1 MTTAVATPV
10 QPASPSAP
18 AYQVYRFS
26 VDQYQR
32 MIEEGI
38 LGPDDRV
45 ELLAGYL
52 VEKMPHNP
60 PHDGTVGRVDRRLMR
75 LLPDEWLLRVQS
87 SIVLVGSQP
96 EPDLAVVRG
105 PEETY
110 FERHPE
116 PRDIA
121 LLIEVADSSLLEDR
135 RKKGPIY
142 AQARIAL
149 YWIVNVKDRSIEVY
163 TQPVAG
169 KSPRYRRRQDYTDGQ
184 TIPITLGGH
193 EIAQVPVRD
202 LLPPSSPK

>member
-1 MTTAVATPV
+1 MTTAVAAPAKL
-10 QPASPSAP
+10 ASPPRP
-18 AYQVYRFS
+18 ATQVYRLS
-26 VDQYQR
+26 VEQYQR

-38 LGPDDRV
+38 FGPDDRV

-60 PHDGTVGRVDRRLMR
+60 PHDGTVGRIGRRLMR

-87 SIVLVGSQP
+87 SIVLRGSQP

-121 LLIEVADSSLLEDR
+121 LLIEVADSSLLDDR

-142 AQARIAL
+142 AWDHVVL
-149 YWIVNVKDRSIEVY
+149 YWVVNVRDRRIEVY

-169 KSPRYRRRQDYTDGQ
+169 KSPRYRRRQVYTDGQ
-184 TIPITLGGH
+184 VIQLVLGGH
-193 EIAQVPVRD
+193 ATIQVPVRD
-202 LLPPSSPK
+202 LLPPPPK